1 MFFFLLKI
9 FDFFWIFIDKFV
21 FVVIILEDDVWFVL
35 IWDCIFD
42 LVIDM
47 IIWFIVLI
55 VLLIRCEWI
64 LEKFV
69 LIVGIYIG

>member
-1 MFFFLLKI
+1 MLFFLLKI
-9 FDFFWIFIDKFV
+9 FDFFWILIDKFV
-21 FVVIILEDDVWFVL
+21 FVVIILEYDVWFVL

>member
-1 MFFFLLKI
+1 M
-9 FDFFWIFIDKFV
+9 
-21 FVVIILEDDVWFVL
+21 VIILEDDVWFVL

-55 VLLIRCEWI
+55 VLLIRSEWI

>member
-1 MFFFLLKI
+1 MFFLLKI

-47 IIWFIVLI
+47 IIWFKVLI